1 MADVDP
7 SHFRQLLGR
16 FTTGVVVITTRFP
29 DGRPVGMTANS
40 LASVS
45 LQPPL
50 ISVCVE
56 HEADMRGALLA
67 APGFIINILSAGQE
81 AVSRR
86 FAGLHEDRFD
96 GVGYRLSPRGLVILE
111 GTLAHLEC
119 DRYAEFEAGDHTI
132 FVGRVVE
139 GDIADGR
146 PLIYYRGGYTELGRP

>member
-86 FAGLHEDRFD
+86 FAGLH
-96 GVGYRLSPRGLVILE
+96 
-111 GTLAHLEC
+111 
-119 DRYAEFEAGDHTI
+119 
-132 FVGRVVE
+132 
-139 GDIADGR
+139 
-146 PLIYYRGGYTELGRP
+146 

>member
-1 MADVDP
+1 MPDVDP

-56 HEADMRGALLA
+56 HGADMRGALLA
-67 APGFIINILSAGQE
+67 APGFIIKSSPPGRKR
-81 AVSRR
+81 SRR
-86 FAGLHEDRFD
+86 FAACTRPARWRRSALALRI
-96 GVGYRLSPRGLVILE
+96 VIE
-111 GTLAHLEC
+111 GRWRT
-119 DRYAEFEAGDHTI
+119 
-132 FVGRVVE
+132 
-139 GDIADGR
+139 
-146 PLIYYRGGYTELGRP
+146 